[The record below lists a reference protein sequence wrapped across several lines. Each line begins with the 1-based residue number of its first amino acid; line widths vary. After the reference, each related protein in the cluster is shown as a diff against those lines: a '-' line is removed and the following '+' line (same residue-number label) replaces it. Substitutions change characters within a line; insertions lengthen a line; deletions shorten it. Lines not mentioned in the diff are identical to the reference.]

1 MVILWGKV
9 ESHFGFVYIIY
20 FDLLR
25 QSSYFFPLR
34 LFYHGGIF
42 NHKKGLD
49 RILRK
54 KKSLFEKRNRENLIF
69 FKKGIDFMGK

>member
-25 QSSYFFPLR
+25 QSSYFFTFR
-34 LFYHGGIF
+34 LFYHDGVF
-42 NHKKGLD
+42 DHKKGA
-49 RILRK
+49 
-54 KKSLFEKRNRENLIF
+54 
-69 FKKGIDFMGK
+69 